1 MLRSYLTITFR
12 NFAKDK
18 VFSAINILGLAIGIT
33 CFTIILLFVEREFS
47 YDRFHRDPKN
57 VYRVVKDF
65 VNKDGTEIPDA
76 TVPPALA
83 YAIRREL
90 PEVESVTRFMANGGR
105 RNLFEYG
112 DKRFYELN
120 LLRIDSSFFH
130 VFDFRFVR
138 GSKDRP
144 FNGTH
149 TIILTETA
157 ARKYFGDENPI
168 GKTIRTNIN
177 NQTTFEVTG
186 VLEDVP
192 ENSHFTFDVL
202 IPFESRRDPDTNW
215 TSHVFYTYARLKA
228 SSNATAFESK
238 VQEIVKKHL
247 PDNLDRYY
255 VQSLTDIHLTSRLK
269 GELGQNGDIQYVRIL
284 LIIGI
289 FVLVIAGINYVNLV
303 TAQSAKRAREIGVR
317 KVTGAF
323 RGLLIGQ
330 FLFESVVMVLVA
342 SLLAFILTSLFLP
355 STRQIFGSDLTT
367 FFSESNSIRTILPC
381 SILAIGILSGIYP
394 ALYLSSFQPLKVLR
408 GKFFSSG
415 PGIRLR
421 QGLVVFQ

>member
-202 IPFESRRDPDTNW
+202 IPFESRRDPDTNC
-215 TSHVFYTYARLKA
+215 TTHVFYT
-228 SSNATAFESK
+228 
-238 VQEIVKKHL
+238 
-247 PDNLDRYY
+247 
-255 VQSLTDIHLTSRLK
+255 
-269 GELGQNGDIQYVRIL
+269 
-284 LIIGI
+284 
-289 FVLVIAGINYVNLV
+289 
-303 TAQSAKRAREIGVR
+303 
-317 KVTGAF
+317 
-323 RGLLIGQ
+323 
-330 FLFESVVMVLVA
+330 
-342 SLLAFILTSLFLP
+342 
-355 STRQIFGSDLTT
+355 
-367 FFSESNSIRTILPC
+367 
-381 SILAIGILSGIYP
+381 
-394 ALYLSSFQPLKVLR
+394 
-408 GKFFSSG
+408 
-415 PGIRLR
+415 
-421 QGLVVFQ
+421 